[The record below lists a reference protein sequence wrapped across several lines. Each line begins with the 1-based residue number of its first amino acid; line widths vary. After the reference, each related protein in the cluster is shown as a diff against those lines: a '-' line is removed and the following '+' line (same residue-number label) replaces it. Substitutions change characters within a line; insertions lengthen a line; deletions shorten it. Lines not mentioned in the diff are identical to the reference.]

1 MKKSLLVLSGLI
13 LPLVASAAVS
23 VEWVAPENYRDAY
36 ANSSKS
42 EKSQQMALDDFQSFI
57 IKEASPFVKEGEDLK
72 ISVTQLDMTGEFEP
86 WVQNREN
93 VRMMKSPYFG
103 KITFNY
109 VLTNA
114 DGKVIKEGEEDL
126 TNQMLN
132 SIDMRDKDAMDPY
145 LRDSLRNWMRSTLKH
160 AKKADSA
167 SDKSCGEKK

>member
-23 VEWVAPENYRDAY
+23 VEWIAPENYRDAY

-42 EKSQQMALDDFQSFI
+42 EKSRNMALDDFQSFI
-57 IKEASPFVKEGEDLK
+57 VTEASPLIKESDNLK

-103 KITFNY
+103 KIAFNY
-109 VLTNA
+109 TLTSA
-114 DGKVIKEGEEDL
+114 DGKVLMEGEENL
-126 TNQMLN
+126 TNQMLTP
-132 SIDMRDKDAMDPY
+132 IDLRDKDEMDPY
-145 LRDSLRNWMRSTLKH
+145 LRDSLRNWMRSTLRN
-160 AKKADSA
+160 AKNCDSSA
-167 SDKSCGEKK
+167 DKSCGGKK

>member
-1 MKKSLLVLSGLI
+1 MKKSLLALSGLI

-36 ANSSKS
+36 ASSSKS
-42 EKSQQMALDDFQSFI
+42 DKSRQMALDDFQSFI
-57 IKEASPFVKEGEDLK
+57 IAEASPLIKESDNLK

-109 VLTNA
+109 VLTGA
-114 DGKVIKEGEEDL
+114 DGKVIKEGEENL
-126 TNQMLN
+126 TNQMLTP
-132 SIDMRDKDAMDPY
+132 IDIRDKDEMDPY
-145 LRDSLRNWMRSTLKH
+145 LRDSLRSWMRSTLKN
-160 AKKADSA
+160 AKSCDNS
-167 SDKSCGEKK
+167 SDKSCGAKK